1 MYPRWFNVAVVGLW
15 LATMSWL
22 VTTKVVPSLLVG
34 EPPNYTTILSAQRA
48 DPPVGWMMD
57 WDDRRLGWA
66 VSMTAAIPQGLTEVR
81 SRVHFDHL
89 PLDEMVPDWLRPI
102 LPPFGERR
110 LQVAMDSRSTLV
122 FDPLG
127 RLSRFESSVA
137 FASQEPFVKVRG
149 SVDGAK
155 MALWIRVGDLAP
167 VETEVAIPR
176 NAMLGDTL
184 SPQSRLPGLREGQM
198 WTVESYGPLRP
209 PNSPSEILCA
219 TVESRVP
226 ILWNG
231 QVADAFL
238 VVYRSDP
245 GAAIGSA
252 GSPRGK
258 LWVRRDGVVLRQQVM
273 VLRSTLTFVRLPE
286 RESARLAAALDSER

>member
-1 MYPRWFNVAVVGLW
+1 MLWVASMG
-15 LATMSWL
+15 WL

-34 EPPNYTTILSAQRA
+34 DPPSYPTILAAQRS
-48 DPPVGWMMD
+48 DPPVGWKMS

-66 VSMTAAIPQGLTEVR
+66 VSSTSLVAQGLTEVR
-81 SRVHFDHL
+81 SRVHFENL
-89 PLDEMVPDWLRPI
+89 PLDEMLPDWLRAL
-102 LPPFGERR
+102 LPPFGRQR
-110 LQVAMDSRSTLV
+110 LHVPMDSRSMLV

-137 FASQEPFVKVRG
+137 FESQEPFVKMRG
-149 SVDGAK
+149 TVDGAK
-155 MALWIRVGDLAP
+155 MALWIRVGDLKP
-167 VETEVAIPR
+167 YETEVAVPR
-176 NAMLGDTL
+176 DAMLGDTL
-184 SPQSRLPGLREGQM
+184 SPQSRLPGLREGQA

-209 PNSPSEILCA
+209 PSSPKEILCA

-226 ILWNG
+226 LIWNG
-231 QVADAFL
+231 QAVDTLL

-258 LWVRRDGVVLRQQVM
+258 VWVRGDGTVLKQQVM
-273 VLRSTLTFVRLPE
+273 VFHSTLTFVRLPE
-286 RESARLAAALDSER
+286 RESAGLAATLDKGP

>member
-1 MYPRWFNVAVVGLW
+1 MYPRWFNVAVVALW

-48 DPPVGWMMD
+48 DPPVGWVMD

-66 VSMTAAIPQGLTEVR
+66 VSMTSAIPGGLTEVR

-89 PLDEMVPDWLRPI
+89 PLDEMVPDWLRPM
-102 LPPFGERR
+102 LPAFGERR

-155 MALWIRVGDLAP
+155 MALWIRVGDLPP
-167 VETEVAIPR
+167 VETEVTIPR

-184 SPQSRLPGLREGQM
+184 SPQSRLPGLREGQI
-198 WTVESYGPLRP
+198 WTVESYSPLRP
-209 PNSPSEILCA
+209 PNSPREILCA
-219 TVESRVP
+219 TVESRAP

-273 VLRSTLTFVRLPE
+273 VFRSTLTFVRLPE
-286 RESARLAAALDSER
+286 RESARLAAALDSQR

>member
-1 MYPRWFNVAVVGLW
+1 MYPRWFNVAVVALW

-22 VTTKVVPSLLVG
+22 IATKVVPSLLVG

-48 DPPVGWMMD
+48 DPPVGWVMD

-66 VSMTAAIPQGLTEVR
+66 VSMTSAIPQGLTEVR
-81 SRVHFDHL
+81 SRVHFEYL

-102 LPPFGERR
+102 LPSFGDRR
-110 LQVAMDSRSTLV
+110 LQVPMDSRSNLV

-155 MALWIRVGDLAP
+155 MALWIRVGELP
-167 VETEVAIPR
+167 PFETEVTIPR

-184 SPQSRLPGLREGQM
+184 SPQSRLPGLREGQV
-198 WTVESYGPLRP
+198 WTMESYSPLRP

-219 TVESRVP
+219 TVESRAP
-226 ILWNG
+226 IFWNG

-252 GSPRGK
+252 GSARGK
-258 LWVRRDGVVLRQQVM
+258 LWVRRDGMVLRQQVT
-273 VLRSTLTFVRLPE
+273 VFRSALTFVRLPE
-286 RESARLAAALDSER
+286 RESGRLAAALDSAR